1 MEDLN
6 ERDKSS
12 GLSSL
17 SSAAGSLSGPRG
29 TNVVGTVGASA
40 MRESG
45 QTSSPMGTLVAA
57 LVVAATGVAALGCRS
72 CRRNLAASGE
82 MNGERFQRNPNDK
95 QVAT

>member
-45 QTSSPMGTLVAA
+45 QTSSPMGSRV
-57 LVVAATGVAALGCRS
+57 GRCDRS
-72 CRRNLAASGE
+72 CRVGLQELPQKPRS
-82 MNGERFQRNPNDK
+82 ERRDERRT
-95 QVAT
+95 VST

>member
-57 LVVAATGVAALGCRS
+57 LVVAATGVAALGRCRS
-72 CRRNLAASGE
+72 CRRNLAASERE
-82 MNGERFQRNPNDK
+82 MNGERFQRNPND
-95 QVAT
+95 

>member
-45 QTSSPMGTLVAA
+45 QTSSPMGSRV
-57 LVVAATGVAALGCRS
+57 GRCDRS
-72 CRRNLAASGE
+72 CRVGSLQELPQKPRS
-82 MNGERFQRNPNDK
+82 ERARDERRT
-95 QVAT
+95 VST